1 MAFCRA
7 HLGLPFGI
15 PLLRYSVLFTVESF
29 SLLYL
34 FYILIYM
41 FSRRCCNYKLGV
53 FHANQISMC
62 EPLLTF
68 TKYGIGGCSKQTIY
82 AITTQIES
90 SICKLVDFNFIM
102 LHNILSNINVCNQI
116 LFKETVSYSKAILTF
131 NLHMQMFIQYITFC
145 F

>member
-1 MAFCRA
+1 
-7 HLGLPFGI
+7 
-15 PLLRYSVLFTVESF
+15 
-29 SLLYL
+29 
-34 FYILIYM
+34 M

-53 FHANQISMC
+53 FHANQISMF

-90 SICKLVDFNFIM
+90 SICKLVDYPFIM

-116 LFKETVSYSKAILTF
+116 LFKETVSYSKV
-131 NLHMQMFIQYITFC
+131 Y
-145 F
+145 